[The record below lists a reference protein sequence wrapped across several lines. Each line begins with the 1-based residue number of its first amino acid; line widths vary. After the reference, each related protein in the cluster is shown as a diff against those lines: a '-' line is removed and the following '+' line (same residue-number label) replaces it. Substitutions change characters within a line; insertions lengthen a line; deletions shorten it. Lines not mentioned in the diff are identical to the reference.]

1 MVHQILLQVD
11 CNELPLNFVDIQFPL
26 ENNLYMNQFFQEW
39 YSFDSV
45 GFFTRSFLSPSH
57 NFFDFS
63 VRGGGEFCNQAL
75 AIAIY

>member
-11 CNELPLNFVDIQFPL
+11 CNELPFKFCRHTIPL
-26 ENNLYMNQFFQEW
+26 ENNLYMNQSFREW

-45 GFFTRSFLSPSH
+45 GFFTRSFLSTSH

-63 VRGGGEFCNQAL
+63 VKGGGEFCNHAL